1 MFNHLESL
9 GTQES
14 PVKVDLLHL
23 DPTDP
28 DGGCCYGKDNGGHCC
43 GRHSHT
49 QEQTELKAGLIL
61 WKHRLSMAC

>member
-1 MFNHLESL
+1 MFNHL
-9 GTQES
+9 ES

-28 DGGCCYGKDNGGHCC
+28 DGGCCCRKNNGEHCC

-49 QEQTELKAGLIL
+49 QEQTE
-61 WKHRLSMAC
+61 R

>member
-9 GTQES
+9 GTQEN

-23 DPTDP
+23 DPTDQ
-28 DGGCCYGKDNGGHCC
+28 DGGCCCGKDNSGHCC

-49 QEQTELKAGLIL
+49 QEEQTEL
-61 WKHRLSMAC
+61 

>member
-9 GTQES
+9 GTQEN

-28 DGGCCYGKDNGGHCC
+28 DGGCCCGKDNSEHCC

-49 QEQTELKAGLIL
+49 QEQAEL
-61 WKHRLSMAC
+61 